1 MFLGEYQHTLD
12 AKGRVSL
19 PAKFRAE
26 MTGSLVVSKG
36 LDNCLYVYSA
46 DEYRSF
52 VEDLT
57 LGNDFNSK
65 QRHLRRF
72 FVAGAQEVELDSAG
86 RISLSPA
93 LRDYAGLK
101 KEIAVTG
108 NGNRIEIWDSEAWAT
123 YNSEAE
129 GSIEDLAEG
138 AGRSRPALGLDNGI
152 PAHPS
157 FAGRGHAATIAAD
170 RFDHRRLHLRR
181 GRTRETAS
189 RPRCAHGSSRG
200 NRPRRRSTRRSSS
213 HTPPRPANTTEN
225 IVLLKGNFGDLDGL
239 LSTAQHPVRRRIP
252 VRPRRELPAT
262 RHPRS
267 AASPTWRMRPW
278 TCGWTRVIRALTA
291 AEVIATYSEADL
303 ARIIRDFGEDR
314 WATRIA
320 AFIVAAR
327 ARRPIETTHELVE
340 VIKAAVP
347 AAARREGPHPAKRTF
362 QALRI
367 EVNQEL
373 EVLRAGS
380 RVRYSVAPAWRT
392 DRSHQ
397 LPLARGSHREGLLR

>member
-1 MFLGEYQHTLD
+1 MSIPWVAVAHGGMVCHEMSSECCIVGRSVIQSYMLSGEIVPGCSRGHGTERGLGMFLGEYQHTLD

-26 MTGSLVVSKG
+26 VTGSLVVSKG

-46 DEYRSF
+46 DEYRGF

-138 AGRSRPALGLDNGI
+138 LAEAGL
-152 PAHPS
+152 
-157 FAGRGHAATIAAD
+157 F
-170 RFDHRRLHLRR
+170 
-181 GRTRETAS
+181 
-189 RPRCAHGSSRG
+189 
-200 NRPRRRSTRRSSS
+200 
-213 HTPPRPANTTEN
+213 
-225 IVLLKGNFGDLDGL
+225 
-239 LSTAQHPVRRRIP
+239 
-252 VRPRRELPAT
+252 
-262 RHPRS
+262 
-267 AASPTWRMRPW
+267 
-278 TCGWTRVIRALTA
+278 
-291 AEVIATYSEADL
+291 
-303 ARIIRDFGEDR
+303 
-314 WATRIA
+314 
-320 AFIVAAR
+320 
-327 ARRPIETTHELVE
+327 
-340 VIKAAVP
+340 
-347 AAARREGPHPAKRTF
+347 
-362 QALRI
+362 
-367 EVNQEL
+367 
-373 EVLRAGS
+373 
-380 RVRYSVAPAWRT
+380 
-392 DRSHQ
+392 
-397 LPLARGSHREGLLR
+397 